1 MMEMPVTFFS
11 LVTLLLAART
21 LEGVRSGDNPALAR
35 HAIPLGISCGLAVST
50 KLNALLIPVVVVL
63 WGALLLLARIGLAA
77 FVEPRAGFRA
87 LAGQLRE
94 TGLAKVALV
103 ALGCVGFVFLASNPL
118 LYHQPLSGT
127 RRILALGSLVAS
139 YDVPREQR
147 LDTLPRRV
155 AQIAETGLH
164 DSGPIRRW
172 LGWPLVD
179 AGLASL
185 GIALLI
191 AGALSPRAGPR
202 RFGYA
207 MFLAWFCVTVLGTLA
222 WVPFRWERWYLPLEP
237 CWAIAE
243 AMGVAAIARRSA
255 AFVRVRRA
263 KRNPSWNDR
272 TLGPDAGAR
281 VFDGSKPGGVG
292 GAREGPARTRLL
304 EEQRTIGPRER
315 S

>member
-1 MMEMPVTFFS
+1 
-11 LVTLLLAART
+11 
-21 LEGVRSGDNPALAR
+21 
-35 HAIPLGISCGLAVST
+35 
-50 KLNALLIPVVVVL
+50 
-63 WGALLLLARIGLAA
+63 
-77 FVEPRAGFRA
+77 
-87 LAGQLRE
+87 
-94 TGLAKVALV
+94 
-103 ALGCVGFVFLASNPL
+103 
-118 LYHQPLSGT
+118 
-127 RRILALGSLVAS
+127 
-139 YDVPREQR
+139 
-147 LDTLPRRV
+147 V